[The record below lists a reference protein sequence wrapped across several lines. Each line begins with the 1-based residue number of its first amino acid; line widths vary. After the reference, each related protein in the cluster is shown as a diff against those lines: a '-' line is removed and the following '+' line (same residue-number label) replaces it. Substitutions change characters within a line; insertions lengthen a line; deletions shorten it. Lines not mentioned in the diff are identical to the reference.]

1 MINLLLHGSVYLLRK
16 ELQCVRP
23 GPDGHPD
30 AGRSVWLLAIDCLF
44 EHLNSLL
51 KGIIF
56 LNQSFDRL
64 IDFIWSI
71 RVIHLGPKLNKTH
84 FYTRIQDLTETGIT
98 GQSGLTEFLTTY
110 LFSLYKWFWKLWRL
124 WYRLYNNDFDFCRT
138 QFKSR
143 SFGEFPQKSPKW
155 QDWICSYI
163 STFFMFT

>member
-1 MINLLLHGSVYLLRK
+1 MYLLRK

-23 GPDGHPD
+23 GPDEP
-30 AGRSVWLLAIDCLF
+30 GRSVWLLAIDCLF

-56 LNQSFDRL
+56 LNQSFNGL

-71 RVIHLGPKLNKTH
+71 RMIHLGPELNKTH
-84 FYTRIQDLTETGIT
+84 FYTRIQDLTETSGI
-98 GQSGLTEFLTTY
+98 SGLTEFLGTY

-138 QFKSR
+138 QFRSR

-163 STFFMFT
+163 STFLCSHHFFIVMI